1 MKRRDFLKKTTLAGG
16 AAFAINNI
24 PMRLMAKSS
33 FLQKAALASCNDR
46 VLIIIQLHGG
56 NDGLN
61 TIVPLEQYDIYSNLR
76 PTISLPRT
84 GGTRIIRNLDA
95 TLPGNDQVGYHP
107 DIVDLKDM
115 YDKGKVNV
123 IQSVGYENLNQSHFR
138 SRDIWFMG
146 GGSDDYYES
155 GWMGRYLTDRF
166 PGYPDAYPNTEMPDP
181 LAIEIG
187 NGISLA
193 FHTEDTIPAS
203 LSFQNPEAF
212 YNLIEGV
219 NGAPGVPDGT
229 DGSIA
234 TPPDSI
240 NDTHYAD
247 ELRWIMEFEKKSDQY
262 AERLRDVW
270 LAGNNSA
277 NVIYPEQHP
286 YSAPQ
291 GALENPLSGQLQLIA
306 RLLSGG
312 CKTKIFLTRIGGF
325 DTHAMQVSVNN
336 PTYGLHSALIH
347 HVFSAVHAFQKDLEG
362 LGLDDRVMTLTVSEF
377 GRRAASNSSYGTD
390 HGKAAPMFVFGTQVN
405 PGVTGSNPDLSNL
418 DRGNT
423 PPEIDYRQVFN
434 EILEDWLCAT
444 TSEKSAVNFDQ
455 TAATPKLGI
464 INTNPLATD
473 STFIESRYHLET
485 CYPNPV
491 VEKTTFAYRIN
502 RGVVVSLKL
511 YDSKGSLVKTIVD
524 EHQMPGE
531 YHKEVDLVDLAKG
544 AYFYT
549 LEAGKWSSTKKLLK
563 Q

>member
-1 MKRRDFLKKTTLAGG
+1 MKRRDFLKKASIAGG

-24 PMRLMAKSS
+24 PMRVMAKSS

-46 VLIIIQLHGG
+46 VLIIVQLHGG

-61 TIVPLEQYDIYSNLR
+61 TIVPLDQYDLYSNLR

-84 GGTRIIRNLDA
+84 GGSRIIRNLDA
-95 TLPGNDQVGYHP
+95 TLPTADQVAYHP
-107 DIVDLKDM
+107 DLIDLKDM
-115 YDKGKVNV
+115 YDRGKVNIV
-123 IQSVGYENLNQSHFR
+123 QSVGYENLNQSHFR

-155 GWMGRYLTDRF
+155 GWMGRYLTDKF
-166 PGYPDAYPNTEMPDP
+166 PGYPDAYPSTEMPDP

-203 LSFQNPEAF
+203 LSLQNPEAF
-212 YNLIEGV
+212 YNLINGV
-219 NGAPGVPDGT
+219 SGTPGVPNGI
-229 DGSIA
+229 DGSNA
-234 TPPDSI
+234 EPPTTI
-240 NDTHYAD
+240 TDTHYAD

-262 AERLRDVW
+262 AERLRDVY
-270 LAGNNSA
+270 LAGNNSS
-277 NVIYPEQHP
+277 VIYPEQYP
-286 YSAPQ
+286 FNAPPSAIN
-291 GALENPLSGQLQLIA
+291 NPLSGQLRLIA
-306 RLLSGG
+306 RLLAGG

-325 DTHAMQVSVNN
+325 DTHAQQVEVNN
-336 PTYGLHSALIH
+336 PTYGAHAALIN
-347 HVFSAVHAFQKDLEG
+347 HVFSAVNAFQKDLES

-405 PGVTGSNPDLSNL
+405 PGVTGTNPDLSNL

-423 PPEIDYRQVFN
+423 TPEVDYRQIFN

-444 TSEKSAVNFDQ
+444 DSEKNAVDFDQ
-455 TAATPKLGI
+455 TVATPKLGVV
-464 INTNPLATD
+464 NPYPLSNND
-473 STFIESRYHLET
+473 SFFESRYYLDS

-491 VEKTTFAYRIN
+491 VTDTTFSYKIN
-502 RGVVVSLKL
+502 RAALVTLKL
-511 YDSKGSLVKTIVD
+511 YDSKGSLVRNIEETHK
-524 EHQMPGE
+524 MPGK
-531 YHKEVDLVDLAKG
+531 YEVTTDLSTLEKG

-549 LEAGKWSSTKKLLK
+549 LEAGKWSATKKLLK
-563 Q
+563 L